1 MIGETE
7 VSWMEG
13 AKEIEA
19 PILVRGLLLS
29 KGMGQVGTTREEWV
43 RGIPSKIQLSGGVWL
58 TW

>member
-1 MIGETE
+1 MTE

-19 PILVRGLLLS
+19 PILVRGPFLS

-43 RGIPSKIQLSGGVWL
+43 KGISPKKQLSGEILL

>member
-43 RGIPSKIQLSGGVWL
+43 RGIPPKVQLSGGVWL